1 MDSEKANF
9 ANGVATARLERIP
22 EMCGKAIRRDF
33 FFSLYLK
40 TGDYKLKK
48 TRLGKLLSSFVLMSL
63 SLRLNGALE
72 LLFDSRMNKIRV
84 KPRKQGK

>member
-40 TGDYKLKK
+40 TGDYKLKEDE
-48 TRLGKLLSSFVLMSL
+48 
-63 SLRLNGALE
+63 AW
-72 LLFDSRMNKIRV
+72 
-84 KPRKQGK
+84 